1 MNKKTLLNELLLLF
15 GTMIWGI
22 AFVFQS
28 LGMKYVSPLTFN
40 MERSLV
46 ASCSLF
52 IVYIIVKLIKKR
64 SNKKSIEE
72 KKYKIKDLI
81 IGSLVCGSSLSIA
94 MLLQQFGISLES
106 AGKSG
111 FITALYIVFV
121 PLFGLFFKKKPSL
134 SILIGV
140 ALSIG
145 GLLLINCIDGKFEFG
160 LGSLL
165 LIGCAIGYALQIIA
179 VDQFSKKCNTIL
191 LTGGQFLVSFL
202 IHFPLMFI
210 FETPNINSM
219 VQAWGPVLF
228 LGILSSGVGFSIQVY
243 TQKNISPAIASLI
256 MSFEAVFSLLAG
268 VIILK
273 EKHGILELIGCI
285 LLFLAIIIAQIPIS
299 IKRKGMF
306 RNPE

>member
-1 MNKKTLLNELLLLF
+1 MYDIYYARCYMNKKTLLNELLLLF

-64 SNKKSIEE
+64 SNKKNIEE

-145 GLLLINCIDGKFEFG
+145 GLLLINCIDGKF
-160 LGSLL
+160 
-165 LIGCAIGYALQIIA
+165 
-179 VDQFSKKCNTIL
+179 
-191 LTGGQFLVSFL
+191 
-202 IHFPLMFI
+202 
-210 FETPNINSM
+210 
-219 VQAWGPVLF
+219 
-228 LGILSSGVGFSIQVY
+228 
-243 TQKNISPAIASLI
+243 
-256 MSFEAVFSLLAG
+256 
-268 VIILK
+268 
-273 EKHGILELIGCI
+273 
-285 LLFLAIIIAQIPIS
+285 
-299 IKRKGMF
+299 
-306 RNPE
+306 